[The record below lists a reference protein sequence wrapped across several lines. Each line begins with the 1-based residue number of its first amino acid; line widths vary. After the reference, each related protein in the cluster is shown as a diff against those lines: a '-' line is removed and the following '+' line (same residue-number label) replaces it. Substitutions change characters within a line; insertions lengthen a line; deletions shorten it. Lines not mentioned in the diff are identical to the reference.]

1 MLSLILEGKI
11 TQRIGKGLRAYF
23 KPTGGRIRLE
33 GAGSGGY
40 AVYRRRVKAVRRL
53 LREEDALAKRS
64 LLGIVI
70 ILGLWSSPGQAGDRD
85 LTPREIYELDS
96 PAVVMI
102 IGYSN
107 SGQRG
112 SGGTGSIIQQDG
124 FVLTNAHVVIEEQT
138 GKPYPRL
145 TVYLKPDR
153 VSGDPKTDLSRS
165 GKGRVV
171 AFSQS
176 LDLALLKLDGL
187 PGPFPV
193 LELDDSD
200 RIEIGDRVVAIGH
213 PEQGG
218 LWTLTTGTISAQFEN
233 FNATKGKSVFQTET
247 GLNRGNSGGPL
258 LDTDGRIIGINTAIV
273 RLASDG
279 QPITSISFSLKSNVA
294 KRWLRDQGVSFQ
306 EMPTSDKAAL
316 DKSANRSTPLP
327 GDQTTSPENPSAVP
341 LIASPSS
348 PISASSRPYNLDR
361 LISERSRA
369 EADLE
374 EMIKEM
380 RSKFRER

>member
-1 MLSLILEGKI
+1 VP
-11 TQRIGKGLRAYF
+11 TRI
-23 KPTGGRIRLE
+23 
-33 GAGSGGY
+33 
-40 AVYRRRVKAVRRL
+40 
-53 LREEDALAKRS
+53 
-64 LLGIVI
+64 LLGIAI
-70 ILGLWSSPGQAGDRD
+70 ILGVWPSAGLANDYN
-85 LTPREIYELDS
+85 LTPREIYELDA

-107 SGQRG
+107 SGRRG

-124 FVLTNAHVVIEEQT
+124 YVLTNAHVVIEEQT

-145 TVYLKPDR
+145 TVYLKPDH

-165 GKGRVV
+165 AKGRVV
-171 AFSQS
+171 AFSQP
-176 LDLALLKLDGL
+176 LDLALVKLDGL

-258 LDTDGRIIGINTAIV
+258 LDTSGRIVGINTSVA
-273 RLASDG
+273 RLSSDG
-279 QPITSISFSLKSNVA
+279 LPISSISFSLKSNVA
-294 KRWLRDQGVSFQ
+294 KQWLRDQGASFRQ
-306 EMPTSDKAAL
+306 RSSSDRPAVDKAA
-316 DKSANRSTPLP
+316 ATPSTPLP
-327 GDQTTSPENPSAVP
+327 GEPAAQPENPPAASTNV
-341 LIASPSS
+341 SPSS
-348 PISASSRPYNLDR
+348 PLAASSRPYNLDR

-374 EMIKEM
+374 DMIKEM
-380 RSKFRER
+380 RDKFSGR